1 MTIRFFL
8 LGFLLVATMGFG
20 FLRGL
25 EPEELINVQSLFIV
39 LGGTVLV
46 LSLGFSAQRLRQTCQ
61 VLWAV
66 LRSRPQTDDILP
78 EILRLAGIY
87 RLHGPLALERALGG
101 VTHDFLNFGG
111 TLIAEGYDE
120 WALAAALERETLLR
134 NSDRQAQIRILRT
147 LTRLTPALGMAGTVV
162 SLMQV
167 LRDINH
173 PEAVGLPLGMALSS
187 TLYGLMLANLVF
199 LPLTSKLEEFAHGEA
214 VERHMIIEALL
225 GMQKAEHPL
234 RIAERLNAYD
244 IYCQLR
250 HQNQKQGESAVV
262 PQPAEGRLTGGV
274 I

>member
-1 MTIRFFL
+1 MTIKFL
-8 LGFLLVATMGFG
+8 SLGLLLIATIGFG
-20 FLRGL
+20 FMRGL
-25 EPEELINVQSLFIV
+25 EPGELVNIQSLFIV
-39 LGGTVLV
+39 LGGTLLV
-46 LSLGFSAQRLRQTCQ
+46 LSLSFSAQRLRQTCQ
-61 VLWAV
+61 VLWTV
-66 LRSRPQTDDILP
+66 LRSRPDTNAVLP

-87 RLHGPLALERALGG
+87 RLHGSLALEKALDG

-147 LTRLTPALGMAGTVV
+147 LARLTPALGMAGTVI

-167 LRDINH
+167 LRDMNH

-187 TLYGLMLANLVF
+187 TLYGLILANLVF
-199 LPLTSKLEEFAHGEA
+199 LPLTFKLEEFAHGEA

-225 GMQKAEHPL
+225 GIQKAEHPL

-244 IYCQLR
+244 IYCRLR
-250 HQNQKQGESAVV
+250 HQIQKKGESAIV

-274 I
+274 V